1 MEAVESSYACAYNGV
16 MAAEPLMELR
26 SNSLGTSTPGRISVY
41 PSEVEV
47 MTAHGVIGMST
58 QRIRY
63 DQIAQVLVRT
73 HLFFADLIIETKGG
87 ATLTVG
93 GLGKAEAW
101 EAQQFVKGRADEALD
116 AAPDTGAPRSN
127 IPEQIQQLAR
137 LKDAGI
143 LTEAEFAE
151 KKAELLKRL

>member
-1 MEAVESSYACAYNGV
+1 
-16 MAAEPLMELR
+16 
-26 SNSLGTSTPGRISVY
+26 
-41 PSEVEV
+41 
-47 MTAHGVIGMST
+47 MTAHGIVGMST

-73 HLFFADLIIETKGG
+73 HIIFADLIIETKGG
-87 ATLTVG
+87 ATLTVQ
-93 GLGKAEAW
+93 GLGKAAAW
-101 EAQQFVKGRADEALD
+101 EAQEFVKGRADAALD
-116 AAPDTGAPRSN
+116 AASDTAAPQSN
-127 IPEQIQQLAR
+127 IPEQIEQLAR